1 MIKSLHFLKNHINL
15 YKDFTY
21 MKFQMSFDQLVDFIV
36 GSMWET
42 FYLFDLRINK
52 IYFSLSVKRCCRDV
66 YAASNQNY
74 YCFIMDYSYWNFQ

>member
-1 MIKSLHFLKNHINL
+1 MIKSLHFLKNHVNL

-21 MKFQMSFDQLVDFIV
+21 MKFQMSFNQLVDFIV

-52 IYFSLSVKRCCRDV
+52 IKLLWIQSVSQKV
-66 YAASNQNY
+66 LP
-74 YCFIMDYSYWNFQ
+74 